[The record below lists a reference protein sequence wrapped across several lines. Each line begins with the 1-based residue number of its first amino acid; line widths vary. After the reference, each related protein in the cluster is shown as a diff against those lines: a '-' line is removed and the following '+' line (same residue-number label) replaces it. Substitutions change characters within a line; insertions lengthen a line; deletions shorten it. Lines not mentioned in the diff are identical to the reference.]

1 MIINQGI
8 AVQCSNIVLVPY
20 ERKHVAVYHEWMKS
34 EEIRQSTASERLS
47 LAEEYE
53 MQKNWRTDADKLTFI
68 ICAVPPRSAEDIR
81 AGVFAS
87 SEFMVGD
94 VNLFI
99 SAADEIANGF
109 IGELEVMIAP
119 LEARRNGYARTAI
132 LGFLRYVS
140 NHTDEILAEYQGQ
153 NSEVKHLSLKV
164 KIGSENQ
171 KSIKLF
177 ESIGFCKT
185 RSDPDYF
192 GEYEFKFADYSG
204 RRIISLM
211 EQFRLQDYF
220 EFPYSEVS
228 DLDEIS
234 QPAQC
239 TSMGYFG
246 V

>member
-1 MIINQGI
+1 MIINQSI
-8 AVQCSNIVLVPY
+8 AVLCSNIVLVPY

-34 EEIRQSTASERLS
+34 EEIRQSTASERLT
-47 LAEEYE
+47 LAEEYD

-68 ICAVPPRSAEDIR
+68 ICTVPHRYTEDIR
-81 AGVFAS
+81 TGVFAS

-99 SAADEIANGF
+99 SAADEITNNF

-119 LEARRNGYARTAI
+119 LEARRNGYARTAL

-140 NHTDEILAEYQGQ
+140 NHTDEILAEYRGQ
-153 NSEVKHLSLKV
+153 NSEENHLSLKV

-192 GEYEFKFADYSG
+192 GEYEFRFADFSG
-204 RRIISLM
+204 RRVSSLM
-211 EQFRLQDYF
+211 DQYRIQDYL
-220 EFPYSEVS
+220 EFPYREVS
-228 DLDEIS
+228 DLD
-234 QPAQC
+234 
-239 TSMGYFG
+239 
-246 V
+246 